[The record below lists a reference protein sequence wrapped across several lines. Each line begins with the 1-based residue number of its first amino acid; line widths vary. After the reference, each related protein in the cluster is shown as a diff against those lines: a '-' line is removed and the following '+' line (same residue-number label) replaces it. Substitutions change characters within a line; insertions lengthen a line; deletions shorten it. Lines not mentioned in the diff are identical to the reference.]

1 VTTGIPRRHDG
12 GVLAVCTGNV
22 CRSPFIERMLTLAV
36 PPGLAVSSAGTAA
49 LVGEQMDPRAAALLR
64 LYGGEPEGFVAR
76 QLTAEMVAE
85 ADLVLTATRA
95 HRAEVV
101 SLWPRAMSYAFTLGD
116 LGDLTQGLP
125 AAARTDV
132 DVPLAREAARTLAG
146 RRGLVPPRRPKEVD
160 VIDPYGRED
169 RVFAAM
175 ADQIVRALPPVVR
188 LLSR

>member
-1 VTTGIPRRHDG
+1 LLV
-12 GVLAVCTGNV
+12 VCTGNV
-22 CRSPFIERMLTLAV
+22 CRSPFIERMLALAL
-36 PPGLAVSSAGTAA
+36 PPGFAVSSAGTAA
-49 LVGEQMDPRAAALLR
+49 LIGEPIDPQAADQLR
-64 LYGGEPEGFVAR
+64 LHGAKPDGFVAR

-132 DVPLAREAARTLAG
+132 DVQLAREAARTLAG

>member
-1 VTTGIPRRHDG
+1 VTTAIPRRCDG

-22 CRSPFIERMLTLAV
+22 CRSPFIERLLALAL
-36 PPGLAVSSAGTAA
+36 PPSFTVSSAGTAA
-49 LVGEQMDPRAAALLR
+49 LVGEQMDPRAAAQVR
-64 LYGGEPEGFVAR
+64 LHGGEPEGFVAR
-76 QLTAEMVAE
+76 QLTTEMVAE

-125 AAARTDV
+125 AAARKDV
-132 DVPLAREAARTLAG
+132 DAPLAREAARTLAG

-160 VIDPYGRED
+160 IIDPYGRED

>member
-1 VTTGIPRRHDG
+1 MTTAIPTRDDG

-22 CRSPFIERMLTLAV
+22 CRSPFIERLLALAL
-36 PPGLAVSSAGTAA
+36 PPSFAVSSAGTAA
-49 LVGEQMDPRAAALLR
+49 LVGEQMDPRAAAQLR
-64 LYGGEPEGFVAR
+64 LHGGEPEGFVAR

-125 AAARTDV
+125 AARKDV
-132 DVPLAREAARTLAG
+132 DAPLAREAARTLAG

-160 VIDPYGRED
+160 IIDPYGRED

-175 ADQIVRALPPVVR
+175 ADQILPALPPVVR